1 MTLMARMRWGAV
13 VVLACAAVLS
23 ARDKKD
29 KPKLASPEIDSGSF
43 GVFVKGQRVV
53 TETFSIEQSNGNTII
68 KAHLKE
74 TSGADQTTQK
84 SSLEITASGE
94 LIRYEWSASTGD
106 SLVLLPDNE
115 ILIEKITTPS
125 SAKPVEQRFILP
137 SVSPILDNNFFV
149 HREVLAWHY
158 LAVAPCSGEGSNRQC
173 QPLDFGA
180 VVPQSRVSMPVR
192 LELVGREKVLIRGTE
207 RELLRL
213 NLKGDEFTWALWLDD
228 KDQFKLMRVLIPD
241 DNTEVVRD

>member
-1 MTLMARMRWGAV
+1 MTLTARMRWGTV
-13 VVLACAAVLS
+13 LVLASAAILY
-23 ARDKKD
+23 AGDKKD
-29 KPKLASPEIDSGSF
+29 KPAGAKQIDSGSF
-43 GVFVKGQRVV
+43 GIFVKGQRVV
-53 TETFSIEQSNGNTII
+53 TETFSIEQSNGNTVI

-74 TSGADQTTQK
+74 TSGADQTAQK
-84 SSLEITASGE
+84 SSLEITSSGE

-125 SAKPVEQRFILP
+125 SLKPVEQRFILP

-158 LAVAPCSGEGSNRQC
+158 LQVAPCSGEGSTRQC